1 MGNIKKRMGSAL
13 RTCKNKC
20 KGTVLPDGK
29 TVGGT
34 GKLADKIIDRI
45 LTYYDYAI
53 DIIREMKKK

>member
-1 MGNIKKRMGSAL
+1 MGSAL